1 MNPSTQ
7 PRRVLATISP
17 NLPLAPAVQTLKA
30 AAKPIAGSPLKRSFT
45 AMRAEDP
52 GVDGLMYLKCRR
64 LDGDETLS
72 QSVDSERARRSG
84 SGRVISPTRSVF
96 EAGREATRAATA
108 SLSPEVVAETPA
120 ITCDP
125 EPSPTEP
132 NTPSDTGEAE
142 TELSHAHPAPSQPPT
157 RPTLASFSSLINF
170 DPSSQVQP
178 STTQLTLSPATLAE
192 TLRLRLRVAMYK
204 VRTNQISTPFSRLRV
219 PDPSPNAKIRTVYGR
234 PLSAYRAAAAT
245 QDDNLAKATA
255 EAVEEAVA
263 ELRREAQ
270 ALYPPPSHPTKDAPK
285 LLGAVPVLLPTAF
298 SSRWVYGTERLPSS
312 PPRDSISPTKLSLS
326 PEVTRYTGAHS
337 PRRPARRD
345 YVAGSPERV
354 LRSSYEEQELT
365 SSVVKEKVAQSLMG
379 LRGAA

>member
-1 MNPSTQ
+1 MNLSTQ
-7 PRRVLATISP
+7 PRRVLATVSP

-45 AMRAEDP
+45 AMRAEDS
-52 GVDGLMYLKCRR
+52 GVDGLMYLKRR
-64 LDGDETLS
+64 KLDGDETLS
-72 QSVDSERARRSG
+72 QTMDSERARRRGSG
-84 SGRVISPTRSVF
+84 SVISPTRSVF
-96 EAGREATRAATA
+96 EAGKEATRAATA
-108 SLSPEVVAETPA
+108 SLSPETVAETPA

-132 NTPSDTGEAE
+132 NTPSDTGEPE
-142 TELSHAHPAPSQPPT
+142 TELSHAHPALSQPPP
-157 RPTLASFSSLINF
+157 RPALASFSSLINF

-178 STTQLTLSPATLAE
+178 PTTQLTLSPATLAE

-204 VRTNQISTPFSRLRV
+204 VRTNQISTPFSRLRI
-219 PDPSPNAKIRTVYGR
+219 PEQSPNAKIRTVYGR
-234 PLSAYRAAAAT
+234 PLSAYRAAAAA
-245 QDDNLAKATA
+245 QDDKLAKATA

-345 YVAGSPERV
+345 YAAGSPERV

>member
-7 PRRVLATISP
+7 PRRVLATVSP

-30 AAKPIAGSPLKRSFT
+30 VAKPIAGSPLKRSFT

-52 GVDGLMYLKCRR
+52 GVDGLMYLKRR
-64 LDGDETLS
+64 KLDTDETLS
-72 QSVDSERARRSG
+72 QGVDSERARRSG
-84 SGRVISPTRSVF
+84 SGNVISPTRSVF

-108 SLSPEVVAETPA
+108 SLSPEAVAETPA

-132 NTPSDTGEAE
+132 NTPSDTGEPE
-142 TELSHAHPAPSQPPT
+142 TELSHAHPAPSQPTT
-157 RPTLASFSSLINF
+157 RPALASFSSLINF

-178 STTQLTLSPATLAE
+178 QTTQLTLSPATLAE

-219 PDPSPNAKIRTVYGR
+219 PDPSSNAKTRTVYGR
-234 PLSAYRAAAAT
+234 PLSAYLRVAK
-245 QDDNLAKATA
+245 DDNLAKATA

-270 ALYPPPSHPTKDAPK
+270 ALYPPPSHPTKEAPK

-298 SSRWVYGTERLPSS
+298 NSRWVYGTERLPSS
-312 PPRDSISPTKLSLS
+312 PPRNSISPTKLSLS

-365 SSVVKEKVAQSLMG
+365 SSVVKAKVAQSLMG